1 MISQIF
7 QIFAGNPIGPVRSLT
22 GRSISALKPN
32 EAKSG
37 VFRMRFWTSAIFLL
51 ALPTL
56 LHADETFVKIQ
67 RVSGNQVAVIPDA
80 ANDGGG
86 GMRGGGRPGGG
97 AVPGQQGFAGR
108 RRGGAA
114 TTQPTILAVSPATKI
129 TSAMRE
135 RRTFEF
141 RVGAEL
147 AGGLKHRVFQE
158 MNAPLSARIVSDGN
172 QITEINVI
180 IAETDINQS
189 TATSSGEATIAVRPK
204 RPPTKRPTTKRS
216 SAAGDAK

>member
-1 MISQIF
+1 
-7 QIFAGNPIGPVRSLT
+7 
-22 GRSISALKPN
+22 
-32 EAKSG
+32 
-37 VFRMRFWTSAIFLL
+37 MRYWTSAVFLL

-67 RVSGNQVAVIPDA
+67 RVSGNQIAVVADA
-80 ANDGGG
+80 TNDGGG
-86 GMRGGGRPGGG
+86 AMRGG
-97 AVPGQQGFAGR
+97 GR

-114 TTQPTILAVSPATKI
+114 TTQPTILTATPATKI

-158 MNAPLSARIVSDGN
+158 MKAPLSARIVSDGN

-180 IAETDINQS
+180 ISETDINQS
-189 TATSSGEATIAVRPK
+189 TTTSSGEAIIAVRPK
-204 RPPTKRPTTKRS
+204 RPPMKRLPVAG
-216 SAAGDAK
+216 AAK

>member
-1 MISQIF
+1 
-7 QIFAGNPIGPVRSLT
+7 
-22 GRSISALKPN
+22 
-32 EAKSG
+32 
-37 VFRMRFWTSAIFLL
+37 MRFRTSAVFLL

-67 RVSGNQVAVIPDA
+67 RVSENQVAVVPDA

-86 GMRGGGRPGGG
+86 AIRGG
-97 AVPGQQGFAGR
+97 GR

-114 TTQPTILAVSPATKI
+114 TTQPTILTVSPTTKI

-158 MNAPLSARIVSDGN
+158 MKTPLPARIVSEGN
-172 QITEINVI
+172 RITEINVVI
-180 IAETDINQS
+180 SETDINQS
-189 TATSSGEATIAVRPK
+189 TTTSSGETIIAVRPK
-204 RPPTKRPTTKRS
+204 RPPMKRS
-216 SAAGDAK
+216 FAGGKAK

>member
-1 MISQIF
+1 
-7 QIFAGNPIGPVRSLT
+7 
-22 GRSISALKPN
+22 
-32 EAKSG
+32 
-37 VFRMRFWTSAIFLL
+37 MRFWTAVVFLL

-56 LHADETFVKIQ
+56 LHADETFVKIH
-67 RVSGNQVAVIPDA
+67 RVSGNQVAIVPDA
-80 ANDGGG
+80 ANEGGG
-86 GMRGGGRPGGG
+86 AMRGG
-97 AVPGQQGFAGR
+97 GR

-114 TTQPTILAVSPATKI
+114 TTQPTILTVAPDAKI

-158 MNAPLSARIVSDGN
+158 MQTPLSARIVSDGN

-180 IAETDINQS
+180 ISETDINQS
-189 TATSSGEATIAVRPK
+189 TTTSSGEAIIAVRPK
-204 RPPTKRPTTKRS
+204 RPPMKRS
-216 SAAGDAK
+216 PAPGEVK